1 MAADGQTI
9 AVTTFIVRLW
19 CETDSEGSDH
29 WLGRVEHVGSQEV
42 GYFRDGADL
51 IRFLERWTGGVAG
64 RPAVAVGA
72 DPERQGPAVTTATSP
87 TGGCDAP
94 QRPPAN
100 PGT

>member
-1 MAADGQTI
+1 MAVDDQTV

-51 IRFLERWTGGVAG
+51 IRFLERWTGSMGFDRGLTRVEFEVAAEP
-64 RPAVAVGA
+64 RCQVT
-72 DPERQGPAVTTATSP
+72 ERS
-87 TGGCDAP
+87 
-94 QRPPAN
+94 RE
-100 PGT
+100 